1 MKKSIDKTQFIMK
14 VLVFLHLLFAISLSS
29 SCQKK
34 IDDLLIKNEVLVETD
49 TEIQEIGDV
58 NLSFSSRVLNSYE
71 LPREIDVFISTDF
84 EGTYTYDKVTAA
96 TWVNISDR
104 FDFPLV
110 DTGGDLTPSG
120 DIDISDDLVANVPFF
135 VAFRYK
141 TIGVPP
147 ATRMGRNWRVEEFSL
162 TNHFESESRVLADHQ
177 SAGWILVENGE
188 VDGGRGGSIQQTR
201 LNFLANNVNRDVPIE
216 VWAITKPIAVNLDTY
231 TSTYYL
237 DPDNGDDSNDGKSIS
252 SAWKTLTAVNSREFG
267 PGAKILF
274 KSGGVWMGQL
284 EPKGSGEENNP
295 IIIDQYGGETKPL
308 INANGVLGGVIN
320 LHNQSFWEINNLEL
334 TNDASDMGNRNGVD
348 ISATNF
354 GLMRHIHLKNLHIHH
369 VKGIANNGA
378 ATAGIFIRTLADDEK
393 ETRFDDILIEGC
405 EIHHVQNQGISFRTP
420 GERDAGYNHP
430 STPEWERRRFT
441 NVVIRNNVIHHIS
454 KNAMILKTVDGG
466 VVEYNLCYET
476 ALDGITGNTIF
487 SYGTKGT
494 VFQYNEGYLNR
505 SSGADGSLYDADL
518 GSPGTI
524 WQYSYSHDNAH
535 GLMWFIPDERDD
547 NIIVRYNISQNDKG
561 YLIRIN
567 FPFTSAYIYNN
578 TFYIDAALSPTIIHE
593 SSTSSIR
600 TYHFYNNI
608 IYNLSATATY
618 NFVESTNTTRI
629 FSHNLFYGQHPV
641 NEPDDPFK
649 MTSDPLFAAPGTGE
663 IGLNTVG
670 GYQLKPNS
678 PAIGAGKVIS
688 DNGGKD
694 YFGLPVS
701 PSEPPNVGFYNGPGT
716 NNAEPDDNFHLYL
729 LIGQSN
735 MAGRGSITSE
745 YAMVSHPRVKMLNS
759 NNEWVPAKHPLHFD
773 IANPG
778 VGPGL
783 QFAIKMAEADPNII
797 IGLVPSAVGA
807 TGIDLW
813 QPGAFDSQK
822 NVYPYDDA
830 LARAKGAMLSGLMKG
845 ILWHQGEGNSSENS
859 SIVWPDKVK
868 VLISRLR
875 TEFRDNTLPFI
886 IGELS
891 YERPTSHFI
900 NDKLPTLISEVPYT
914 AVASAAGLT
923 AFDVTHFDS
932 PSATIFGKRYAE
944 QMKALQNNR

>member
-1 MKKSIDKTQFIMK
+1 MKIF
-14 VLVFLHLLFAISLSS
+14 VLLHLLLATALLTP

-34 IDDLLIKNEVLVETD
+34 IDKPVEEETP
-49 TEIQEIGDV
+49 TEKEPEIQEEISDV
-58 NLSFSSRVLNSYE
+58 SLSFSTRIMNSYE
-71 LPREIDVFISTDF
+71 LPTREVDVLISTDF
-84 EGTYTYDKVTAA
+84 NGNYTHSHVSAA
-96 TWVNISDR
+96 TWTDISDR
-104 FDFPLV
+104 FVFSSPENGQAP
-110 DTGGDLTPSG
+110 TTLTPSG
-120 DIDISDDLVANVPFF
+120 NADVSDLLVAGQPFY
-135 VAFRYK
+135 VAFRY
-141 TIGVPP
+141 TSTGVPP
-147 ATRMGRNWRVEEFSL
+147 APRFSRGWRVEDFSL
-162 TNHFESESRVLADHQ
+162 IHEHADGATVLVSQ
-177 SAGWILVENGE
+177 QTAGWSMVSKGG
-188 VDGGRGGSIQQTR
+188 VAPGRGGSVQAVR
-201 LNFLANNVNRDVPIE
+201 LNFLANNTEGIE
-216 VWAITKPIAVNLDTY
+216 TGLEEWGITNAIVVNLNVHAA
-231 TSTYYL
+231 TYYV
-237 DPDNGDDSNDGKSIS
+237 DPDNGDDSNDGKAVS
-252 SAWKTLTAVNSREFG
+252 SAWKTLAAVNSRMFG

-274 KSGGVWMGQL
+274 KAGGVWIGQL
-284 EPKGSGEENNP
+284 APKGSGAENDP
-295 IIIDQYGGETKPL
+295 IIIDQYGDGAKPL
-308 INANGVLGGVIN
+308 INANGSLGAALS

-334 TNDASDMGNRNGVD
+334 TNDATAMGDRNGVD
-348 ISATNF
+348 ISASNF
-354 GLMRHIHLKNLHIHH
+354 GLIRHIHLKNLHVHH

-378 ATAGIFIRTLADDEK
+378 ATAGIFIRTLADDLK
-393 ETRFDDILIEGC
+393 DTRFDDILIEGC

-420 GERDAGYNHP
+420 GERDAGFNHP
-430 STPEWERRRFT
+430 STSDWERRRFT
-441 NVVIRNNVIHHIS
+441 NVMIRNNVIHHIS

-487 SYGTKGT
+487 SYGAKGT

-561 YLIRIN
+561 YLVRIN

-593 SSTSSIR
+593 SSVSSVR

-608 IYNLSATATY
+608 IYNLSPTATY
-618 NFVESTNTTRI
+618 NFVTGTNTTRM
-629 FSHNLFYGQHPV
+629 FSHNLFYGHHPD
-641 NEPDDPFK
+641 NEPNDPFK
-649 MTSDPLFAAPGTGE
+649 ITSDPLFVAPGTGQN
-663 IGLNTVG
+663 GLNTVG

-678 PAIGAGKVIS
+678 PAIGAGKVIV

-701 PSEPPNVGFYNGPGT
+701 PSEPPNIGFYNGPGT
-716 NNAEPDDNFHLYL
+716 NTAAPDDNFHLYL

-735 MAGRGSITSE
+735 MAGRGKISSE
-745 YAMVSHPRVKMLNS
+745 YATVAHPRVKMLNQH
-759 NNEWVPAKHPLHFD
+759 NEWVPAQHPLHFD
-773 IANPG
+773 IGSPG

-783 QFAIKMAEADPNII
+783 QFAIKMAEANPDIT
-797 IGLVPSAVGA
+797 IGLIPSAVGA

-830 LARAKGAMLSGLMKG
+830 LARAKGAMLSGVMKG

-859 SIVWPDKVK
+859 SVVWPEKVK

-891 YERPTSHFI
+891 YERPTSHYI
-900 NDKLPTLISEVPYT
+900 NDKLPQLVSEVPHT

-932 PSATIFGKRYAE
+932 PSATILGERYAE
-944 QMKALQNNR
+944 QMKTIQNNR